1 MFRILFIVT
10 LFFLSAC
17 TLPGTQTEST
27 SNLLLVEHEDFSLQV
42 PKNWT
47 PNTQSNLPTPKI
59 GSIAL
64 SYISPEVKYGFS
76 NNLLVLTDALD
87 MPVTS
92 KKYSELN
99 NVQTTKKYL
108 EYTKLKNEA
117 ILFSDSDESMLYIF
131 EARYNTATPRMKFL
145 QTAKV
150 CGTRVYLMHIA
161 LSLDKSADTY
171 KDILKTFECR

>member
-1 MFRILFIVT
+1 
-10 LFFLSAC
+10 
-17 TLPGTQTEST
+17 
-27 SNLLLVEHEDFSLQV
+27 
-42 PKNWT
+42 
-47 PNTQSNLPTPKI
+47 
-59 GSIAL
+59 
-64 SYISPEVKYGFS
+64 
-76 NNLLVLTDALD
+76 